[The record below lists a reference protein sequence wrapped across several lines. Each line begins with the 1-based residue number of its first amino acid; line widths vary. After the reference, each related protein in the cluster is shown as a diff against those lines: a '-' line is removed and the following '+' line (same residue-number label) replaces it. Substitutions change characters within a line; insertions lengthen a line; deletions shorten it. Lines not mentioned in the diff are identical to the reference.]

1 MDISAKG
8 RIDIQPIHYHDIN
21 MHNIKIALLGAILLV
36 ISSCKTT
43 KDLQYFDNI
52 SSLETGVIGNVG
64 DYELKICPDDE
75 LLITVNSI
83 DPKASMMYNLP
94 LTNPAVESDITASG
108 SPTQQTYLV
117 NAAGDITMPVLGKI
131 HVAGLTTTELTNY
144 LTQRIAENVKDPVVK
159 VSMVNF
165 AVSIMGEVKSPKIL
179 AVNTERLSVL
189 DAIAACGDLT
199 EYGRRD
205 NILVIRE
212 ENGQK
217 TFQRLNLHDASIVN
231 SPYFYLQQNDVIYVE
246 PNPIKQTNSKY
257 SINNGYKLSVIST
270 IVSSISVIASL
281 IIALT
286 R

>member
-1 MDISAKG
+1 MSAPG
-8 RIDIQPIHYHDIN
+8 RLNIQSHHYHDIK
-21 MHNIKIALLGAILLV
+21 MQKIKFALLGVILLL

-43 KDLQYFDNI
+43 KDLQYFDTI
-52 SSLETGVIGNVG
+52 SALETGVIGNVT
-64 DYELKICPDDE
+64 DYELKIRPDDE

-94 LTNPAVESDITASG
+94 LANPAVESDITSSG

-117 NAAGDITMPVLGKI
+117 NAAGDITMPVIGKI
-131 HVAGLTTTELTNY
+131 HVGGMTTTQLTDY
-144 LTQRIAENVKDPVVK
+144 LTQRISENVKDPLVK

-165 AVSIMGEVKSPKIL
+165 GVSVMGEVKAPKIL
-179 AVNTERLSVL
+179 SANTERLSVL

-205 NILVIRE
+205 NVLIIRE
-212 ENGQK
+212 ENGKK
-217 TFQRLNLHDASIVN
+217 TFQRLNLHDASIVT
-231 SPYFYLQQNDVIYVE
+231 SPYFYLQQNDVVYVE

-270 IVSSISVIASL
+270 IVSSVSVIASL